1 MEGQKTVSFTE
12 ALLHYQE
19 AIAAVSATESP
30 KLAQILSVLTSRDV
44 VEAARTDLSE
54 LNGERLAE
62 LVELDDRLRQLA
74 GAIATHPRIEQCRN
88 TLQPPKTAW
97 WWFLKAP
104 PPPPPEPSKYAKLL
118 AQDWLWNI
126 LTVACLVGAGTFA
139 TDTVQ
144 KLSSENL
151 NLLQTFST
159 ISQGAGLVLVTG
171 GTLTDKGQKVVRQT
185 LADLGIKPE
194 YQAEA
199 TCGFA
204 AILLGITYAANASIP
219 SIGQSFYRRGLNH
232 YNDGYVD
239 KARLS
244 FEQAQA
250 LAPNDANIDVALGN
264 VYETFV
270 MHKKAEEQYTNAILA
285 GIPGALNG
293 LGRTNLR
300 LATDFDRLVRAEGL
314 FRLGLAQSDIPG
326 DLRAAMSGHLGFT
339 LIRQVELGNLSEGD
353 IQARYIEAEQAFKAA
368 IALENEIDDKLPG
381 MGMSYCYLGILY
393 HKQEKTTEA
402 ERAWQDCQNKAF
414 PASYNQ
420 YEDIVIYG
428 TPEIA
433 ENVNT
438 TRIMRFVQTDTERNS
453 P

>member
-1 MEGQKTVSFTE
+1 MESQNKIAFTE
-12 ALLHYQE
+12 ALLHYQQ
-19 AIAAVSATESP
+19 AIAILNTNESP
-30 KLAQILSVLTSRDV
+30 NLAQILTALTSRDV

-62 LVELDDRLRQLA
+62 LVELDDRLQQCA
-74 GAIATHPRIEQCRN
+74 GAIAAHPQIEQCRN
-88 TLQPPKTAW
+88 TLQPHQTAW

-104 PPPPPEPSKYAKLL
+104 PPPPPKPSKYAKLFE
-118 AQDWLWNI
+118 QDWLWNF
-126 LTVACLVGAGTFA
+126 LTVVCLVGAGTFA

-159 ISQGAGLVLVTG
+159 IGQGAGLVLVTG
-171 GTLTDKGQKVVRQT
+171 GTLTDKGQKVVRET
-185 LADLGIKPE
+185 LADMGIKPK

-199 TCGFA
+199 TLGFA
-204 AILLGITYAANASIP
+204 ALLLGVTYAANASIP
-219 SIGQSFYRRGLNH
+219 NLGQSFYRRGLSH
-232 YNDGYVD
+232 YNNGYVD

-244 FEQAQA
+244 FEEALS
-250 LAPNDANIDVALGN
+250 LAPDDANINVALGN
-264 VYETFV
+264 VYETF
-270 MHKKAEEQYTNAILA
+270 MMQEKAEEQYSEAILA
-285 GIPGALNG
+285 GIPEALNG

-314 FRLGLAQSDIPG
+314 FRLGLAQSDLPDYLI
-326 DLRAAMSGHLGFT
+326 AAMHGHLGFT
-339 LIRQVELGNLSEGD
+339 LIRQVESGNFSEVI
-353 IQARYIEAEQAFKAA
+353 IQARYTEAEQNFKAA
-368 IALENEIDDKLPG
+368 IALESKIDDELPG

-393 HKQEKTTEA
+393 DKQEKTAAARE
-402 ERAWQDCQNKAF
+402 AWQDCQNKAF
-414 PASYNQ
+414 PASYNE

-438 TRIMRFVQTDTERNS
+438 TKIIRFVQSD
-453 P
+453 